1 MISVRHTV
9 GLHAGGGAGTVIA
22 AGPDQLDLQRGTEVT
37 ITSGAERQATA
48 IGGAR

>member
-9 GLHAGGGAGTVIA
+9 IA
-22 AGPDQLDLQRGTEVT
+22 AGRDQLDLQRGTEVT
-37 ITSGAERQATA
+37 ITSGAAVRATA